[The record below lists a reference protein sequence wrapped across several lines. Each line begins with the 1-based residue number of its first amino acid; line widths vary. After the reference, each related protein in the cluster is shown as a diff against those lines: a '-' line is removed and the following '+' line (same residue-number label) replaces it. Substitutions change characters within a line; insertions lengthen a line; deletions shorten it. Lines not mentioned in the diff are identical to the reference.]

1 LQTRILAR
9 WKPMSIESV
18 LLPVFVQVLLT
29 FTLLIMLGVR
39 RQRMFRNREM
49 HPQDLAM
56 RGAREPQPVAQVAGS
71 FQNQFEI
78 PVLFYVLVILALFTH
93 KADLVFVI
101 MSWLFVAARIAQAA
115 IHVTSN
121 VVPRRG
127 LAFGVSMLVLFIMWT
142 IFVIRI
148 LAHL

>member
-1 LQTRILAR
+1 
-9 WKPMSIESV
+9 
-18 LLPVFVQVLLT
+18 
-29 FTLLIMLGVR
+29 
-39 RQRMFRNREM
+39 
-49 HPQDLAM
+49 M

>member
-1 LQTRILAR
+1 
-9 WKPMSIESV
+9 MSIEFV

-29 FTLLIMLGVR
+29 FGLLIVLAVR

-49 HPQDLAM
+49 HPQDLAV
-56 RGAREPQPVAQVAGS
+56 RGAREPLPVAQVAGS

-78 PVLFYVLVILALFTH
+78 PILFYVLVILALYTR

-101 MSWLFVAARIAQAA
+101 TSWIFVLARIAQAA

-127 LAFGVSMLVLFIMWT
+127 LAFGISMLVLFIMWI
-142 IFVIRI
+142 IFIIRI
-148 LAHL
+148 VAHL

>member
-142 IFVIRI
+142 TFVIRI

>member
-1 LQTRILAR
+1 
-9 WKPMSIESV
+9 MSIESV

>member
-1 LQTRILAR
+1 
-9 WKPMSIESV
+9 
-18 LLPVFVQVLLT
+18 VQVLLT
-29 FTLLIMLGVR
+29 FTLLGILAVR

-49 HPQDLAM
+49 HPQDLAV

-78 PVLFYVLVILALFTH
+78 PVLFYVLVILALYTR
-93 KADLVFVI
+93 KADLLFVI
-101 MSWLFVAARIAQAA
+101 MSWIFVLARLAQAA

-127 LAFGVSMLVLFIMWT
+127 LAFGISMLVLLIMWI
-142 IFVIRI
+142 IFIVRI